1 MGHPETGEPRKLL
14 LMRMRSTKT
23 GWMTGLALAG
33 VLICGLLS
41 APRATAGSPPSL
53 LGGILGQVKNP
64 AGVVQM
70 GASVVLYNRYD
81 QLVRQTLTNP
91 EGKFVFDMLTPDLY
105 SIRVTLASF
114 VPIMRRNIAV
124 AAGSENLLQ
133 INLATL
139 LGSIDLVSAGPARGA
154 LMSDE
159 WKWVLRSSQA
169 TRPVLRLLPA
179 SIQTVGSSSTASSSS
194 NTGSSMFSGTTGLV
208 RLSAGDGDS
217 FTTGSEQDLGTAFAV
232 ATSIYGSTHVQF
244 SGNIGYIG
252 NSTIPAAGFRTSYS
266 RNKDGQSTPQVIVT
280 VRQLYLPNRQA
291 VIGNDPG
298 PALRTASLALR
309 DKVDLSDRLR
319 LEYGV
324 SLDSVNFI
332 QRLNY
337 VSPFAR
343 ATYSFGES
351 GSIRAAYSDGSNP
364 GQFLDRI
371 PGSNGAGEVTNN
383 DALSQDLAALAI
395 LPRISLREDQ
405 VRVQRTQN
413 FEVAYQ
419 RVEGHRTY
427 AVGVYSE
434 SVSNASFMMSGA
446 PGFVPL
452 TDTLPD
458 LGSNS
463 HIFNVGNYDRQGYT
477 GSVKQALGDRM
488 DVSLAVGRAGGLV
501 AGPEAAVSSDADDV
515 RATIHQVQ
523 RLWATA
529 AMSAIVPGAG
539 TRLTASYGWT
549 DYRVL
554 MPEHVFLTQDV
565 TESTGWNVRVRQPLP
580 FFPGLGRLEA
590 TAEMRNLLAQ
600 GYLPLDADGRK
611 AVLTNSPRAVR
622 GGLAFIF

>member
-1 MGHPETGEPRKLL
+1 
-14 LMRMRSTKT
+14 
-23 GWMTGLALAG
+23 MTGLALAG
-33 VLICGLLS
+33 VAGVVLCSVQLPSAFAAPPPTLS
-41 APRATAGSPPSL
+41 
-53 LGGILGQVKNP
+53 GGILGQVKNP
-64 AGVVQM
+64 AGIVQM
-70 GASVVLYNRYD
+70 GASVLLYNRYD
-81 QLVRQTLTNP
+81 QLVRQALTNP
-91 EGKFVFDMLTPDLY
+91 DGRFVFDRLTPDLY
-105 SIRVTLASF
+105 SVRVTLASF
-114 VPIMRRNIAV
+114 VPAMRRNIAV

-139 LGSIDLVSAGPARGA
+139 LSSIDLVSAGPARGA

-179 SIQTVGSSSTASSSS
+179 SIQNSLSTNSSASI
-194 NTGSSMFSGTTGLV
+194 FSGTTGLL

-232 ATSIYGSTHVQF
+232 ATSIYGSTRMQF
-244 SGNIGYIG
+244 SGNVGYIG

-280 VRQLYLPNRQA
+280 LRQLYLPSRQA
-291 VIGNDPG
+291 VVGNDPG

-309 DKVDLSDRLR
+309 DKVDLTDHLR

-324 SLDSVNFI
+324 SLDSVNFL

-343 ATYSFGES
+343 ATYSLGKS

-364 GQFLDRI
+364 SQFLDRI
-371 PGSNGAGEVTNN
+371 PASNGASEVASN
-383 DALSQDLAALAI
+383 DTLNQDLVALAL
-395 LPRISLREDQ
+395 LPRISLRDEQ

-413 FEVAYQ
+413 IEAAYQ
-419 RVEGHRTY
+419 RVEGSRTY

-434 SVSNASFMMSGA
+434 SVSNAAFMMSGA

-452 TDTLPD
+452 TDTVPD
-458 LGSNS
+458 LGSRS
-463 HIFNVGNYDRQGYT
+463 HIFNVGNYDRMGYT
-477 GSVKQALGDRM
+477 ASVKQALGDRV
-488 DVSLAVGRAGGLV
+488 DVSMAVGRAGGLV
-501 AGPEAAVSSDADDV
+501 AGPEAAVSSDADEV

-529 AMSAIVPGAG
+529 AMSATMPRGG

-554 MPEHVFLTQDV
+554 MPDHVFLTQDV

-580 FFPGLGRLEA
+580 FFPGIGGRLEA
-590 TAEMRNLLAQ
+590 TAELRNLLAQ
-600 GYLPLDADGRK
+600 GYLPLEADGRK
-611 AVLTNSPRAVR
+611 ALLTNSPRAVR

>member
-1 MGHPETGEPRKLL
+1 
-14 LMRMRSTKT
+14 MRMQFSKT
-23 GWMTGLALAG
+23 GRMTGFALAS
-33 VLICGLLS
+33 LLCGLVPAPSAFAAAPLPLS
-41 APRATAGSPPSL
+41 
-53 LGGILGQVKNP
+53 GGIFGQVKNP
-64 AGVVQM
+64 AGVAQM
-70 GASVVLYNRYD
+70 GASVLLYNRYD
-81 QLVRQTLTNP
+81 QLVRQSFTGP
-91 EGKFVFDMLTPDLY
+91 EGKFVFDRLTPDLY
-105 SIRVTLASF
+105 TIRVTLASF
-114 VPIMRRNIAV
+114 VPALRRNIAV

-139 LGSIDLVSAGPARGA
+139 LSSIDLVSSGPSRGA

-169 TRPVLRLLPA
+169 TRPVLRFLP
-179 SIQTVGSSSTASSSS
+179 VGTSSSTTAS
-194 NTGSSMFSGTTGLV
+194 NTANTIFSGTTGVV

-266 RNKDGQSTPQVIVT
+266 RSKDGQATPQVIVT

-291 VIGNDPG
+291 TNGNDPG
-298 PALRTASLALR
+298 PALRTASLAMR
-309 DKVDLSDRLR
+309 DKIDLTDRLR

-343 ATYSFGES
+343 LTYGFGKN
-351 GSIRAAYSDGSNP
+351 GSLRAAYSDGSDP
-364 GQFLDRI
+364 SQLLEHTSG
-371 PGSNGAGEVTNN
+371 PSSGAVSEVASNES
-383 DALSQDLAALAI
+383 LSQDLAALAL
-395 LPRISLREDQ
+395 LPRLSLRADH

-413 FEVAYQ
+413 FEIGYRHV
-419 RVEGHRTY
+419 VGTRTY
-427 AVGVYSE
+427 AIGAYSE
-434 SVSNASFMMSGA
+434 SVSNAGFMLSG
-446 PGFVPL
+446 PQGFVPL

-458 LGSNS
+458 LSSNS
-463 HIFNVGNYDRQGYT
+463 HVFNIGNYDRMGYT
-477 GSVKQALGDRM
+477 ASIKQTLGDRV
-488 DVSLAVGRAGGLV
+488 DASISVGRAGGFV
-501 AGPEAAVSSDADDV
+501 AGPDTAAVSDANDV

-529 AMSAIVPGAG
+529 ALSTTLPVAG
-539 TRLTASYGWT
+539 TRVTASYGWT

-554 MPEHVFLTQDV
+554 MPDHAFLTQDA
-565 TESTGWNVRVRQPLP
+565 TEATGWNVRVRQPLP
-580 FFPGLGRLEA
+580 FIPGIGGRLEA

-600 GYLPLDADGRK
+600 GYLPLEAGGRK
-611 AVLTNSPRAVR
+611 ALLTNSPRAVR